1 MVSLIVSG
9 VFVLFLLVGFLLGLK
24 RGLKRTAIRGAWL
37 AVVVVLLFILSTGI
51 TMKLLGLP
59 IGKWITLEVDGEKF
73 VTLKDYLSAML
84 ENKLA
89 LDGVDYT
96 ETVNVLF
103 SLISMAINGVVF
115 LVCFWVLHLI
125 TTLLYHFFNIF
136 IFAGERR
143 KKKQLKAEGKKLNKH
158 RLAGAFV
165 GMALGLVTF
174 FCTITPLVGYITV
187 AKSVEKRSAENYGT
201 ETGILTEYGG
211 DTYTQI
217 VNAYDESIAA
227 KTFNAL
233 GLDKAML
240 KLMDLNSSVT
250 INKQR
255 VTLSTEAEKIVDI
268 YCEVEGFKF
277 PDLNTC
283 TKEEMAKTLNS
294 IDKIVD
300 VVFGSKIVS
309 VSADTVL
316 PIAIRYAKKEVKTDD
331 YKPYVKNFI
340 NACFDELD
348 TFKSDKIKT
357 EVKNVVNLVRT
368 LNNNNLL
375 LPIVQNDM
383 GDAVIFMKN
392 NLTKENTNE
401 IVEAMFKLNTAN
413 EMAPHIV
420 NFLLGMGADQ
430 LTYEFVDEDTI
441 TSTALKDA
449 SLTMLSSAVDALTCV
464 DKKDGNYTY
473 TINSTLAGALG
484 GMFDAVKSL
493 VSVNNFKSVAN
504 GLEPKLNEIL
514 ADLTDSLP
522 EFAKDAVTN
531 SINNIS
537 EVTSFKETFKSA
549 YEAYDIIKA
558 EFDNAKTGSKYD
570 VDKMNF
576 VQLGRALD
584 KIETNELLQG
594 DIIKTAL
601 LKALDQLDEKK
612 TDISETFKFT
622 SIAKIKEN
630 INGAMGNGL
639 DINWE
644 AELPRYKTIVS
655 LAVNL
660 KNEKDLMAKVKQAD
674 DTTLETIGAQL
685 DGPLKDSILLK
696 NCDRLLVADIL
707 QYAHDKVTVSS
718 DEKTNNSV
726 KSMLV
731 EAKANVQDDS
741 RAPFTWKQEF
751 KHIKSMLEVDFD
763 NTDDANI
770 LVIAGKLDTILFDQ
784 YDEENVLVSEKSKI
798 ITSNMVNDFIVDY
811 MDQVFGEY
819 SSTESFYETVTKIK
833 NGFRSGNISSYKTE
847 FDALLKLKS
856 CKSVVEGD
864 PGIDF
869 INTAQ
874 VKSLGEKID
883 SALRLKSVIVDK
895 DLVNGY
901 LIKVINQHVILNNQ
915 FDAIKTNIVSRL
927 ENDKLADDVKTYN
940 ITSYENEFEYLS
952 KLSNI
957 SANFGSIEID
967 TIKTAKNS
975 ENKTVGQC
983 FDDIADSILVGD
995 AGYIVIKDALNNYKD
1010 DSNNSEYLSITNVIC
1025 GNYDALENQMAFA
1038 PNLSGTKTIN
1048 YVTLIDNLD
1057 EFYQVV
1063 GGDNKMTE
1071 NVDLATFSS
1080 TQANNYDETL
1090 GKLQNNIVVKANGA
1104 LEVAIFAVNKLKANA
1119 VSGTQVATY
1128 IETYSKY
1135 LAYVKSQSTIE
1146 TQPYNTPA
1154 TVNPADYTE
1163 GAVYAYTTDGENF
1176 SLTETTGATKVQIS
1190 RPFEVIYALAQAGV

>member
-1 MVSLIVSG
+1 MVSLIVSA
-9 VFVLFLLVGFLLGLK
+9 VFVLFLLIGFLVGLK
-24 RGLKRTAIRGAWL
+24 RGLKRTAVRGIWL
-37 AVVVVLLFILSTGI
+37 AVVVVLLLILSTSI

-59 IGKWITLEVDGEKF
+59 IGKWIALEVDGEKF
-73 VTLKDYLSAML
+73 INLKDYLSAML
-84 ENKLA
+84 ESKLA
-89 LDGVDYT
+89 LDGVNY
-96 ETVNVLF
+96 EGTVNVLF
-103 SLISMAINGVVF
+103 SLISMVINGVVF
-115 LVCFWVLHLI
+115 LICFWVLQLI

-217 VNAYDESIAA
+217 VNAYDESIAG
-227 KTFNAL
+227 KTFSAL

-240 KLMDLNSSVT
+240 KLMDLNSSVE
-250 INKQR
+250 ISGQR

-268 YCEVEGFKF
+268 YCEVEDFKF

-283 TKEEMAKTLNS
+283 TKEEMAKSLNS

-300 VVFGSKIVS
+300 VVFNSKIVTL
-309 VSADTVL
+309 SADVVL
-316 PIAIRYAKKEVKTDD
+316 PIGIKYARKEVKLDD
-331 YKPYVKNFI
+331 YKQYVRNFI

-348 TFKSDKIKT
+348 TFKSEKIKD
-357 EVKNVVNLVRT
+357 EVKNVVGLVRT

-375 LPIVQNDM
+375 LPIVQNNM
-383 GDAVIFMKN
+383 GDAVMFMKN
-392 NLTKENTNE
+392 NLTKENVNE
-401 IVEAMFKLNTAN
+401 VVEAMFKLNTAN

-430 LTYEFVDEDTI
+430 LTYEFADEETI
-441 TSTALKDA
+441 TSTTLKEA
-449 SLTMLSSAVDALTCV
+449 SLTVLSSAVDALTCV
-464 DKKDGNYTY
+464 DKKDDKYTY

-493 VSVNNFKSVAN
+493 VSADNFKNVAN
-504 GLEPKLNEIL
+504 GLEPKLNNML
-514 ADLTDSLP
+514 ADLTKSLP
-522 EFAKDAVTN
+522 EFAQTAVTS

-537 EVTSFKETFKSA
+537 EITSFKETFKSA
-549 YEAYDIIKA
+549 FEAYEIVKD
-558 EFDNAKTGSKYD
+558 EFDNAKTNDKYD
-570 VDKMNF
+570 VDKINF

-584 KIETNELLQG
+584 KIERNQLLQG

-601 LKALDQLDEKK
+601 LNALDQLDNKK
-612 TDISETFKFT
+612 TEISSTFEFT
-622 SIAKIKEN
+622 SIPKIKAN

-644 AELPRYKTIVS
+644 AELPRYRSIVS

-660 KNEKDLMAKVKQAD
+660 KNEKDLMAKVKQPD

-685 DGPLKDSILLK
+685 DGALKDSILFK
-696 NCDRLLVADIL
+696 DCDRLLVTDIL

-726 KSMLV
+726 KSMLMK
-731 EAKANVQDDS
+731 AKANVQDDT

-751 KHIKSMLEVDFD
+751 KHIKSMLEVEFD

-770 LVIAGKLDTILFDQ
+770 LVIAGKLDTILFGQ
-784 YDEENVLVSEKSKI
+784 YDETNQLVGEKSKI
-798 ITSNMVNDFIVDY
+798 ITTTMINDFIVDY

-819 SSTESFYETVTKIK
+819 SSAESFYETVTKIK
-833 NGFRSGNISSYKTE
+833 DGFKSGNISSYKTE

-883 SALRLKSVIVDK
+883 SALKLKSVIVDK

-901 LIKVINQHVILNNQ
+901 LIKVIDQYVILNNQ
-915 FDAIKTNIVSRL
+915 FDTIKTNIVSRL
-927 ENDKLADDVKTYN
+927 ENDKLDASTKTYN
-940 ITSYENEFEYLS
+940 VESYENEFEYLS

-957 SANFGSIEID
+957 SVDFGSIKID

-975 ENKTVGQC
+975 QNKTIGEC
-983 FDDIADSILVGD
+983 FDEIADSILVGD
-995 AGYIVIKDALNNYKD
+995 TGYIVIKDALNTYKD
-1010 DSNNSEYLSITNVIC
+1010 DTNNSDYIDITSVIC
-1025 GNYDALENQMAFA
+1025 ANYDALENQMYFA
-1038 PNLSGTKTIN
+1038 PNLDGTKSIH
-1048 YVTLIDNLD
+1048 YVTLINNLD

-1063 GGDNKMTE
+1063 GGDNKMTD
-1071 NVDLATFSS
+1071 NVELATFSS

-1090 GKLQNNIVVKANGA
+1090 GKLQNNLVVKKNGA
-1104 LEVAIFAVNKLKANA
+1104 LEVAIFAINKLKANA
-1119 VSGTQVATY
+1119 VAGTQVATY
-1128 IETYSKY
+1128 IDTYSKY
-1135 LAYVKSQSTIE
+1135 LSYVKAQGTIAE
-1146 TQPYNTPA
+1146 QPYNTPT

-1176 SLTETTGATKVQIS
+1176 SLTETTGATKIQIS
-1190 RPFEVIYALAQAGV
+1190 RPFEVIYALVQAGV